1 MLFHI
6 THTHAYETCMA
17 HDDKAKTKFSDTISR
32 SKSLG
37 IKVHGIYSDPP
48 GHQIFMILE
57 ADTMELLVKFMNPI
71 IDFGDYDVRPVLDF
85 EDAIK
90 SLNTN

>member
-1 MLFHI
+1 
-6 THTHAYETCMA
+6 
-17 HDDKAKTKFSDTISR
+17 
-32 SKSLG
+32 
-37 IKVHGIYSDPP
+37 
-48 GHQIFMILE
+48 MILE